1 MKELD
6 MCRGLRH
13 PNTIRC
19 HDVYYKPST
28 LQACIVFD
36 LYACDLETAPES
48 VNGRAQASSM
58 VCVMRQMVASVAFF
72 HGQGVMHRDIK
83 EPIFLLVARPM
94 SVDVR
99 SFLLILD

>member
-1 MKELD
+1 MNSAKFAVKLLRAADARACMKELD

-13 PNTIRC
+13 PNIIRC

-58 VCVMRQMVASVAFF
+58 ACVMRQMVAPVAFF
-72 HGQGVMHRDIK
+72 SWTGSHAQRH
-83 EPIFLLVARPM
+83 
-94 SVDVR
+94 
-99 SFLLILD
+99 